1 MNRELGIFINGK
13 NQVIEMLSLL
23 TFQEREKLVAKIKKQ
38 NPQLAR
44 ELLEKSISFNSL
56 PDLNDSDIKNVISR
70 IDASILGVALKT
82 LPLQEQRKI
91 LSLCHRSYAE
101 KAYQIMNTSIN
112 NEQQN
117 IHRACERIKDVIVN
131 LLKKNQLKG

>member
-70 IDASILGVALKT
+70 IDASILGVALKI
-82 LPLQEQRKI
+82 LPLQKQRKI